1 MLKQIFL
8 ISLTSSL
15 FFLNS
20 EVSNPQIFPNYSE
33 SNLRVSQKTSTR
45 KQQLIDRYL
54 ELIGGEKTF
63 QEVIRA
69 MLSQMEQQFSSIL
82 TSELVENQQLSPEER
97 QQITN
102 KLNQETTSIIRKSN
116 QMFLE
121 RISYQQIVEEVY
133 YPIYDKYFTE
143 EDLQTLIEFY
153 QTPTGRKTIELLP
166 QLFQESMQRTA
177 QVLNPKIKSVMQ
189 EIIAE
194 ELQRIN

>member
-1 MLKQIFL
+1 MLKQILL

-20 EVSNPQIFPNYSE
+20 EVANPQNFPNYSE
-33 SNLRVSQKTSTR
+33 SNLRISQKISTK
-45 KQQLIDRYL
+45 KQQLIDQYL
-54 ELIGGEKTF
+54 KLIGGEKTF

-102 KLNQETTSIIRKSN
+102 KFNQEITSIVQKSN
-116 QMFLE
+116 RMFLE

-143 EDLQTLIEFY
+143 EDLQALIEFY
-153 QTPTGRKTIELLP
+153 QTPTGRKTIELMP

-177 QVLNPKIKSVMQ
+177 QVLNPKIKGIMQ

>member
-1 MLKQIFL
+1 MFKQILL

-15 FFLNS
+15 FFLNY
-20 EVSNPQIFPNYSE
+20 EVANSQIFPNFSE
-33 SNLRVSQKTSTR
+33 SNLRISQKISTK

-69 MLSQMEQQFSSIL
+69 MLSQMEQQFDSIL
-82 TSELVENQQLSPEER
+82 TSELVANQQLSPEQR

-102 KLNQETTSIIRKSN
+102 KFNQEITSIVQKSN
-116 QMFLE
+116 RMFLE

-143 EDLQTLIEFY
+143 EDLQALIEFY
-153 QTPTGRKTIELLP
+153 QTPTGRKTIELMP

-177 QVLNPKIKSVMQ
+177 QVLNPKIQGIMQ